1 MARIPRS
8 QPGGTII
15 SREVPVRTIQQSQF
29 DTGDAISGAGKAIG
43 EYSDMLQKAFIV
55 AEKTKAQNIFN
66 SRVAEIGEKAA
77 AEPNFDTA
85 TRTKYYNELEKAR
98 QEASSSISLQEVKN
112 NFLTE
117 AEGDILTAR
126 IKLDYGFNKKAIDSG
141 KADWIVYDN
150 DAKDAY
156 ISAISPEQRRNI
168 ILKHDQKL
176 EEMVAGGFLSREDA
190 ATNRAERASKWAVA
204 QVDADIGKDM
214 ATDLDNS
221 YVYSQ
226 LKLGNKGTYE
236 NLPEQER
243 GKALERIQ
251 LKINRNKRLFEF
263 NQNVNQ
269 EQNLANMIIAKTEN
283 TLSYEQIKSSMLNGD
298 IKPKDGEKLIK
309 ELYTPNANETNF
321 KIYSQ
326 IREMQTRKNSVDEIN
341 NFILNNSDKL
351 TANDTKALI
360 NKTFSEQ
367 DKNRNMRLNFSVE
380 ALKGWVKNSLSLMP
394 EVSSEIVYDFFN
406 RVDKENAQGARI
418 DEILKD
424 VQKDYIKKYNP
435 QTALLEDVPNIIAS
449 RNKIQRVYEKESK
462 IKTKSTPQVKSN
474 VIISNSGIDF
484 DDL

>member
-1 MARIPRS
+1 
-8 QPGGTII
+8 
-15 SREVPVRTIQQSQF
+15 
-29 DTGDAISGAGKAIG
+29 
-43 EYSDMLQKAFIV
+43 
-55 AEKTKAQNIFN
+55 
-66 SRVAEIGEKAA
+66 
-77 AEPNFDTA
+77 
-85 TRTKYYNELEKAR
+85 
-98 QEASSSISLQEVKN
+98 
-112 NFLTE
+112 
-117 AEGDILTAR
+117 
-126 IKLDYGFNKKAIDSG
+126 
-141 KADWIVYDN
+141 
-150 DAKDAY
+150 
-156 ISAISPEQRRNI
+156 
-168 ILKHDQKL
+168 
-176 EEMVAGGFLSREDA
+176 
-190 ATNRAERASKWAVA
+190 
-204 QVDADIGKDM
+204 
-214 ATDLDNS
+214 
-221 YVYSQ
+221 
-226 LKLGNKGTYE
+226 
-236 NLPEQER
+236 
-243 GKALERIQ
+243 
-251 LKINRNKRLFEF
+251 
-263 NQNVNQ
+263 
-269 EQNLANMIIAKTEN
+269 
-283 TLSYEQIKSSMLNGD
+283 MLNGD